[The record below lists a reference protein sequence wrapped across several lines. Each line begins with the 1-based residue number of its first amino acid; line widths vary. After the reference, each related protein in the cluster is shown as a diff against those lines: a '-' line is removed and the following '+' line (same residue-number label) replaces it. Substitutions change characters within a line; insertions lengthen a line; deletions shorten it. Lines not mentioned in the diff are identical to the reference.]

1 VTTRC
6 EDVAALRFDAFKK
19 SYLRIVGRLE
29 DMQNEFGKL
38 ISLVDLDEFV
48 DVEMEMEGDQR
59 DQLFKAVGPGRESY
73 KMLKADIYEHLIDAD
88 EIDPDVL
95 AFMSAA
101 VPEPLRPII
110 INVPPSTGGSGVG
123 YIGGLLFTVWLIA
136 NMS

>member
-1 VTTRC
+1 MTTRC

-38 ISLVDLDEFV
+38 ISLVDLEEFV
-48 DVEMEMEGDQR
+48 DVEMEGD
-59 DQLFKAVGPGRESY
+59 DDLDKLFEAVGPGRESY